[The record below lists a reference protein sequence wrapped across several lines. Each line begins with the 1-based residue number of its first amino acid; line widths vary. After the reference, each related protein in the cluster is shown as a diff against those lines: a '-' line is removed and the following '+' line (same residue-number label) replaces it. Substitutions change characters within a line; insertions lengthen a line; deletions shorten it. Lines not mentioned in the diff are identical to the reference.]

1 MTKMLVAAF
10 ALPLCACVTAEATPP
25 PQDSR
30 EGMPV
35 REPEASC
42 NADAVQSH
50 LGHTASAEAGE
61 VLLAESGARQL
72 RWAPPRSALTMD
84 YSPDRLTVSY
94 DDDMR
99 ITQIVCG

>member
-1 MTKMLVAAF
+1 MRHAIPTLLTATLLGA
-10 ALPLCACVTAEATPP
+10 CASTPP
-25 PQDSR
+25 AGP
-30 EGMPV
+30 G
-35 REPEASC
+35 EPGPEAASC

-50 LGHTASAEAGE
+50 IGHTASAEAAE

-84 YSPDRLTVSY
+84 YRPDRLTVSY

-99 ITQIVCG
+99 ITQLSCG